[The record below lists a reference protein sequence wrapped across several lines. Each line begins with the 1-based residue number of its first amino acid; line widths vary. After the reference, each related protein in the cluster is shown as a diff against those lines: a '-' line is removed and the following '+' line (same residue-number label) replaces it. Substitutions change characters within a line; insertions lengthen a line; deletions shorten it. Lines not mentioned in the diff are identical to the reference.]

1 MTGKA
6 KEPRRRRARR
16 PGHST
21 ISSKNQV
28 TLPVGALE
36 VAGLGAG
43 DRVRVEARGPGELVL
58 VREVDP
64 VERFADLLRGVYGS
78 GYLERLRDEWA

>member
-1 MTGKA
+1 M
-6 KEPRRRRARR
+6 RRARR
-16 PGHST
+16 AGHST

-28 TLPVGALE
+28 TLPVGALD
-36 VAGLGAG
+36 VAGLRAG

-58 VREVDP
+58 IREVEP
-64 VERFADLLRGVYGS
+64 VERFAGALRGVYGP